1 MHFYLKWW
9 RCEDM
14 SQGIV
19 GGSNLAWTVYSEKT
33 EEIKDKKEPEK
44 RRQETES
51 WGEQSH
57 LYFQYLVSLKML
69 LLADPGPYFQFMS

>member
-1 MHFYLKWW
+1 
-9 RCEDM
+9 M

-51 WGEQSH
+51 
-57 LYFQYLVSLKML
+57 
-69 LLADPGPYFQFMS
+69 